1 MKKFL
6 FTFALVFCVCCCAL
20 FMDQTAFADSFSYTN
35 NKIELEIEHQSPIS
49 INDIAYFDN
58 QFFITDASSNQIFK
72 HTDNTTTSI
81 YQNENF
87 TPSEICANKDFVTF
101 ITTTDYGVYILKNAS
116 TTAQKVDVYKKNEI
130 TELFP
135 RIIRIGC
142 SATGEIFTISENFI
156 AKINGETLEY
166 FCALNFEGAD
176 LAFTNGGFYINED
189 ATSIYFSV
197 ENKVYTLDTATK
209 TIALADFNIP
219 SETANISELAIDN
232 IGNLFAFANSS
243 IVKCSAESNQTL
255 SFNESFTG
263 MTLDFVNGKIFVFDA
278 NNLYESTVNEPNF
291 ITTYNNQS
299 APIELQNIEPNTTG
313 ATILE
318 VTTDTHLYSFRSL
331 YTAVADYSE
340 GKKLILLDDND
351 SKFYYVYDSNTQQN
365 SGYLLGYILKETC
378 TQSSAF
384 SPEFTQAKVIV
395 AQAKIYTLP
404 TSVKINATTFA
415 PSVAKVAR
423 GEILALTDSP
433 ALPIDS
439 NGTEF
444 LAVKFTQNEIEYVG
458 YIDSR
463 TVINLALDNAIDNIT
478 VSNAST
484 RADVVVYSDISLENE
499 IETITKGTSI
509 TVLESKNG
517 VCKIEYLDNGTIK
530 TGYIHQSF
538 VNDGSLTLT
547 QIIGICLMIVSLIIA
562 VIIAICLCKNR
573 KKNKNKPIE

>member
-1 MKKFL
+1 MKKFI

-35 NKIELEIEHQSPIS
+35 NKIELQIENQPPIS

-72 HTDNTTTSI
+72 HTNNTTTSI

-87 TPSEICANKDFVTF
+87 TPSEICANKDFIAF

-116 TTAQKVDVYKKNEI
+116 TTAQKIDVYKKNET

-135 RIIRIGC
+135 RIVRIGC

-166 FCALNFEGAD
+166 FCPLNFEGTD

-189 ATSIYFSV
+189 ATSIYFSI
-197 ENKVYTLDTATK
+197 ENNVYTLDTTTK

-243 IVKCSAESNQTL
+243 IVKCSTESNQTL
-255 SFNESFTG
+255 NFNESFTG
-263 MTLDFVNGKIFVFDA
+263 MSLDFVNGKIFVFDA

-299 APIELQNIEPNTTG
+299 APIELQNIEPSVTG

-318 VTTDTHLYSFRSL
+318 VITDTHLYSFRSL
-331 YTAVADYSE
+331 YTAIADYRA

-351 SKFYYVYDSNTQQN
+351 SKFYYVYDSNTGQN
-365 SGYLLGYILKETC
+365 AGYLLGYILKETC
-378 TQSSAF
+378 TQASAF

-395 AQAKIYTLP
+395 AKSKIYTLP
-404 TSVKINATTFA
+404 TSVKINANTFA
-415 PSVAKVAR
+415 PIVSKVAR
-423 GEILALTDSP
+423 GEILTLADSP

-444 LAVKFTQNEIEYVG
+444 LAVKFTQNEIEYIG

-499 IETITKGTSI
+499 IETIKKGTNI

-573 KKNKNKPIE
+573 KKNNNKPIE